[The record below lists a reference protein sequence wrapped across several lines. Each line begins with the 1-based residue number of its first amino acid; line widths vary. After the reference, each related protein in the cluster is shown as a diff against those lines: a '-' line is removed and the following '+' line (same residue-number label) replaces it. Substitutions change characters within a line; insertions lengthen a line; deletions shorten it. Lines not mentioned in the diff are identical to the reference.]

1 MEETAMEINRTVID
15 NLIGNPLLNQWERGF
30 MESVAEQYKKKSSL
44 SYSQERIV
52 KRCIEK
58 TSVDKVEEHNEW
70 VKNYDAKKRRIAKVI
85 AEYYTEAGYFTNW
98 AAKILTKPD
107 TYVLPEKTWVKM
119 CENRYAKKVLAN
131 LEAPKLFEVGGLA
144 TVRRAV
150 NHNHLHGVAGSSNFN
165 YMKVKDQAIMVLE
178 YEVTPAQHKTVKCAL
193 LLDPTIVFRC
203 EERRLKKHRG

>member
-1 MEETAMEINRTVID
+1 MEISQTVIE
-15 NLIGNPLLNQWERGF
+15 NLIDNTLLNDWERGF
-30 MESVAEQYKKKSSL
+30 IESVLDQFKKRGQLSNNQERIIKRCLDKTSADKVAEQ
-44 SYSQERIV
+44 
-52 KRCIEK
+52 EK
-58 TSVDKVEEHNEW
+58 WEAG
-70 VKNYDAKKRRIAKVI
+70 YDADKRRIAKVI

-98 AAKILTKPD
+98 ATKILAKPD

-119 CENRYAKKVLAN
+119 CKNRYAKKVLAN

-144 TVRRAV
+144 TVRKAV
-150 NHNHLHGVAGSSNFN
+150 NHNHLHAVAGSRGFN

>member
-1 MEETAMEINRTVID
+1 MEISQTVIE
-15 NLIGNPLLNQWERGF
+15 NLIDNTLLNDWERGF
-30 MESVAEQYKKKSSL
+30 IESVLDQFKKRGQLSNNQERIIKRCLDKTSADKVAEQ
-44 SYSQERIV
+44 
-52 KRCIEK
+52 EK
-58 TSVDKVEEHNEW
+58 WEAG
-70 VKNYDAKKRRIAKVI
+70 YDADKRRIAKVI

-98 AAKILTKPD
+98 ATKILAKPD

-144 TVRRAV
+144 TVRKAV
-150 NHNHLHGVAGSSNFN
+150 NHNHLQPIAGSSGFN
-165 YMKVKDQAIMVLE
+165 YTKVKDQAIMVLE